1 MASMYYDSDITDD
14 EYEDFSEFDEY
25 MESLSDVEREAEE
38 KWVEAIALAIMQGK
52 NAVPCYSTTSEFRM

>member
-1 MASMYYDSDITDD
+1 
-14 EYEDFSEFDEY
+14 

-52 NAVPCYSTTSEFRM
+52 NVVPCYSTTYEFRM